1 MAARFIRRDDGQF
14 LNKDHT
20 LGILNQMLKMVEA
33 EQLSAYQMQFTIDDN
48 EDLKGLMVLNFGKLW
63 DGFESIHSLNQ
74 DNGIE
79 TRVVDIEDEAEVWA
93 EEDMFEEGNI
103 EDYQNL
109 SKFAD
114 SKMQTGE
121 HAERQKRERLQRQ
134 ANLKAEREAANEADR
149 REAEDE
155 ANAKAKDQKEQERK
169 DKEFEERKK
178 QRAEEEKERQRLK
191 KEAKEAKAK
200 AQALAEAEAE
210 AIASGDKNEKM
221 RIKKE
226 RKEAEAE
233 AARLKQEAKKLK
245 EKEND
250 DSVDNNEAKE
260 KRKEEKKAE
269 KKSKK
274 EAKSKSGSSTQEA
287 TKGESTKGESKQK
300 KPSKKES
307 DKLAGS
313 STQEAKEESK
323 QKKTSKKAK
332 DSAKSSEVHKSETS
346 NSTDISNATDNS
358 NQFNENESSGSKFDL
373 DEEQVVASS
382 VDEVDAA
389 NDTLDAG
396 VADTDVGADEDRAN
410 DGDDADSQEVAEDDA
425 NEGGDEAESVYSSSA
440 FLSSDDTDLDLDT
453 DKDLESD
460 SESVAGSIASARRV
474 KIGTVVV
481 NQFITEPMNQSFK
494 PTHIGDGVEDI
505 KSDIESEG
513 EDDIFGILRKMRNKT
528 NRVMQRQSN
537 LRKDLTGGRALSRS
551 VHFADV
557 EERVYRSQE
566 EI

>member
-274 EAKSKSGSSTQEA
+274 EAKSK
-287 TKGESTKGESKQK
+287 
-300 KPSKKES
+300 
-307 DKLAGS
+307 
-313 STQEAKEESK
+313 
-323 QKKTSKKAK
+323 
-332 DSAKSSEVHKSETS
+332 
-346 NSTDISNATDNS
+346 
-358 NQFNENESSGSKFDL
+358 
-373 DEEQVVASS
+373 VVASS

>member
-169 DKEFEERKK
+169 DKEFEERKR

-210 AIASGDKNEKM
+210 AIASGDKNEKN

-233 AARLKQEAKKLK
+233 AARLKQDAKKLK

-250 DSVDNNEAKE
+250 DSVENNEAKE

-274 EAKSKSGSSTQEA
+274 EAKSK
-287 TKGESTKGESKQK
+287 
-300 KPSKKES
+300 
-307 DKLAGS
+307 
-313 STQEAKEESK
+313 
-323 QKKTSKKAK
+323 
-332 DSAKSSEVHKSETS
+332 
-346 NSTDISNATDNS
+346 
-358 NQFNENESSGSKFDL
+358 
-373 DEEQVVASS
+373 VVASS

-396 VADTDVGADEDRAN
+396 VADVGADGNQDN
-410 DGDDADSQEVAEDDA
+410 DGDDGDSQEIAEDDA
-425 NEGGDEAESVYSSSA
+425 NEAGDEAESVYSSSA

-505 KSDIESEG
+505 KSDFESEG

-557 EERVYRSQE
+557 EERV
-566 EI
+566 

>member
-210 AIASGDKNEKM
+210 AIASGDKNEKN

-250 DSVDNNEAKE
+250 DSVENNEAKE

-274 EAKSKSGSSTQEA
+274 GAKSKSGSSTQEA
-287 TKGESTKGESKQK
+287 TKGESKQK
-300 KPSKKES
+300 KSSKKEN
-307 DKLAGS
+307 DKLSGS
-313 STQEAKEESK
+313 STQEPKEESK

-332 DSAKSSEVHKSETS
+332 DSAKSSKVHKSETS
-346 NSTDISNATDNS
+346 NSTDISNATENS
-358 NQFNENESSGSKFDL
+358 NQSNENESSGSKIDL
-373 DEEQVVASS
+373 EEDQVVASS

-396 VADTDVGADEDRAN
+396 VADVGADEDQAN
-410 DGDDADSQEVAEDDA
+410 DGDDGDSQEMAEDDA
-425 NEGGDEAESVYSSSA
+425 NEAGDEAESVYSSSA

-566 EI
+566 EA

>member
-33 EQLSAYQMQFTIDDN
+33 KQLSAYQMQFTIDDN

-63 DGFESIHSLNQ
+63 DRFESIHSLNQ

-169 DKEFEERKK
+169 DKEFEERKR

-250 DSVDNNEAKE
+250 DSVDNKEANG

-287 TKGESTKGESKQK
+287 
-300 KPSKKES
+300 
-307 DKLAGS
+307 
-313 STQEAKEESK
+313 KEESK
-323 QKKTSKKAK
+323 HKKTSKKAK
-332 DSAKSSEVHKSETS
+332 DSAKSFEVHKSETS

-358 NQFNENESSGSKFDL
+358 NQSNENESSGSKFDL
-373 DEEQVVASS
+373 DEDQVVASS
-382 VDEVDAA
+382 VDEIDAA
-389 NDTLDAG
+389 NDTMDAG
-396 VADTDVGADEDRAN
+396 VADSDVGADEDRTN
-410 DGDDADSQEVAEDDA
+410 DGDDGDSQEVAEDDA
-425 NEGGDEAESVYSSSA
+425 NEGGDEAESVYSSST

-566 EI
+566 EA